1 MLAPALVCF
10 GEMGA
15 TAVAV
20 PAGGTAPYSF
30 LWANG
35 GMDSLLAGIGA
46 GLYQVSVTDAHGCT
60 VQGEAEIAETPPVA
74 LLFDSLNATGPQ
86 VADGA
91 ILVNEVTGG
100 EPPYGFLW
108 SNGSTGQS
116 LENVPPGSYSLTVTD
131 ALGCMFEFMFTVD
144 FEVAARQTFGNG
156 LAVELFPNPTAAGGQ
171 VALRFTHDKQET
183 ITARLVNG
191 IGQTCHQESLT
202 VLPGESTKTFQAPTA
217 PGVYWLF
224 LENKE
229 GKRAGLKLVVM

>member
-1 MLAPALVCF
+1 
-10 GEMGA
+10 
-15 TAVAV
+15 
-20 PAGGTAPYSF
+20 
-30 LWANG
+30 
-35 GMDSLLAGIGA
+35 
-46 GLYQVSVTDAHGCT
+46 

-100 EPPYGFLW
+100 EPPYDYLW

-116 LENVPPGSYSLTVTD
+116 LENVPPGSYSLVVTD
-131 ALGCMFEFMFTVD
+131 SLGCEYDFMFTVD

-156 LAVELFPNPTAAGGQ
+156 LSVELFPNPSAAGGQ

-191 IGQTCHQESLT
+191 IGQTCHQERLI
-202 VLPGESTKTFQAPTA
+202 VLPGESTQTFQAPA
-217 PGVYWLF
+217 VPGVYWLF

-229 GKRAGLKLVVM
+229 GNRAGLKLVVM